1 MVSYEQ
7 IYSKQMLENL
17 QKSMLS
23 EDKFFVDTIYDKL
36 VKKQQHDAVKT
47 SDHAY
52 LDPTENKVFVGESML
67 PNGRRVPN
75 FRTPVRDMT
84 IYNELKKLG
93 KYRSSYLDRAKYDS
107 FEDEYVEDFK
117 EYDSLMNKIS
127 KGQMNYRQAQVVS
140 AGVMQ
145 MADFSGL
152 RLIDI
157 LGTVQDLQE
166 KTYSLQNAGTK
177 QNSNQLLFRVP
188 TTARF
193 QIATELG
200 EHETVEAMQMSF
212 SAEIYQLKKDMA
224 HIAWSDEFELAGSF
238 DVPVMPMTM
247 QNAVSDFDRV
257 RAAKVAT
264 QVLAGAATTP
274 PFKWDTFVTAVDRSE
289 RNPAYDFQIHR
300 TAIDTAGGYLDE
312 GAMSSLT
319 LLVYLSNTYVNGQL
333 SSAPESNIPYTGIV
347 QLPKQAGL
355 TIYVD
360 RNIPD
365 GFIPLWASAGLY
377 NVQSLIKTSTYREE
391 HVGGNGIYIRNWNGA
406 FIIQPTRAKVISS
419 ALTGT

>member
-1 MVSYEQ
+1 MKSYDQ
-7 IYSKQMLENL
+7 IYSEQVLDGFK
-17 QKSMLS
+17 KSMLS
-23 EDKFFVDTIYDKL
+23 DDKFFVDVVYDKL
-36 VKKQQHDAVKT
+36 VKKQQHDAVKK

-52 LDPTENKVFVGESML
+52 FDPTEDKVFVGESQL
-67 PNGRRVPN
+67 PSGRKVPN
-75 FRTPVRDMT
+75 FKTPVRDMK

-93 KYRSSYLDRAKYDS
+93 RYRSSYLDRAKYDS
-107 FEDEYVEDFK
+107 FEDEYVEDYK

-157 LGTVQDLQE
+157 LGTIQDLQE
-166 KTYSLQNAGTK
+166 KTYTLQNAGTK

-188 TTARF
+188 TATRF
-193 QIATELG
+193 QIGTELG

-257 RAAKVAT
+257 RAAKVAV
-264 QVLAGAATTP
+264 QVMLGTSAAAA
-274 PFKWDTFVTAVDRSE
+274 FKWDTFVTGVDRSE
-289 RNPAYDFQIHR
+289 RNPGFDIQVAR
-300 TAIDTAGGYLDE
+300 TAIDNAGGYLDE
-312 GAMSSLT
+312 SAMSAFT
-319 LLVYLSNTYVNGQL
+319 LLNYLGNTYVNGQL
-333 SSAPESNIPYTGIV
+333 TSAPEQNIPYSGII

-355 TIYVD
+355 TTYID
-360 RNIPD
+360 RNIAD
-365 GFIPLWASAGLY
+365 GVMALWSSKGLF

-391 HVGGNGIYIRNWNGA
+391 HVGGNGVYIRNWNGA
-406 FIIQPTRAKVISS
+406 FIIQPSRARVITGI
-419 ALTGT
+419 LT

>member
-1 MVSYEQ
+1 
-7 IYSKQMLENL
+7 MLEGL

-23 EDKFFVDTIYDKL
+23 EDKYFVDTIYDKL
-36 VKKQQHDAVKT
+36 VKKQQHDAVKH

-52 LDPTENKVFVGESML
+52 FDPTEEKVFVGESQL
-67 PNGRRVPN
+67 PSGRKVPN
-75 FRTPVRDMT
+75 FRTEVRDMK
-84 IYNELKKLG
+84 IYNELKNLG
-93 KYRSSYLDRAKYDS
+93 KYRSSYLERAKYDS
-107 FEDEYVEDFK
+107 FADEFVEDFK

-127 KGQMNYRQAQVVS
+127 KGQLNYRQAQVVA

-166 KTYSLQNAGTK
+166 KMYSLQNAGTK

-188 TTARF
+188 IANRF
-193 QIATELG
+193 QIGTELG

-264 QVLAGAATTP
+264 QVLAGTAVTP
-274 PFKWDTFVTAVDRSE
+274 PNKWDTYVAGTSRND
-289 RNPAYDFQIHR
+289 RNPAYDFQVHR

-319 LLVYLSNTYVNGQL
+319 LLVYLGNSYINGQL
-333 SSAPESNIPYTGIV
+333 DSAPEGNVPYTGV
-347 QLPKQAGL
+347 VSLPKQTGL
-355 TIYVD
+355 TIYID

-365 GFIPLWASAGLY
+365 GFVPLWARAGLY
-377 NVQSLIKTSTYREE
+377 NVQSLVKTSTYREE

-406 FIIQPTRAKVISS
+406 FIIQPTRSRVISS

>member
-1 MVSYEQ
+1 MVVSYEQ
-7 IYSKQMLENL
+7 IYSKQVLDGLN
-17 QKSMLS
+17 KSMAQDDS
-23 EDKFFVDTIYDKL
+23 FYVDLVYDKL
-36 VKKQQHDAVKT
+36 VKKQQHENVKR

-52 LDPTENKVFVGESML
+52 FDPTEDKVFVGESIL
-67 PNGRRVPN
+67 PSGRKVPN
-75 FRTPVRDMT
+75 FKTEVRDMK
-84 IYNELKKLG
+84 IYNELKKMG

-107 FEDEYVEDFK
+107 FADEFVEDYK

-127 KGQMNYRQAQVVS
+127 KGNMNYRQAQVVS

-166 KTYSLQNAGTK
+166 KTYSLQNAGTQ

-188 TTARF
+188 TAARF
-193 QIATELG
+193 QIGTELG

-212 SAEIYQLKKDMA
+212 SAEVYQLKKDMA

-238 DVPVMPMTM
+238 DIPVMPMTM

-257 RAAKVAT
+257 RAAKVAV
-264 QVLAGAATTP
+264 QVLLGTSAAAA
-274 PFKWDTFVTAVDRSE
+274 FKWDTFVSGVDRSE
-289 RNPAYDFQIHR
+289 RNPALDIQVAR
-300 TAIDTAGGYLDE
+300 SAIDTAGGYLDQ
-312 GAMSSLT
+312 GSMSSLT
-319 LLVYLSNTYVNGQL
+319 LLQYLANTYINGQL
-333 SSAPESNIPYTGIV
+333 NASPDGNVPYTGIV
-347 QLPKQAGL
+347 QLPRQTGL
-355 TIYVD
+355 TIYID
-360 RNIPD
+360 RNMTD
-365 GFIPLWASAGLY
+365 GVLALWASKGLF

-406 FIIQPTRAKVISS
+406 FIIQPSRSRVITGI
-419 ALTGT
+419 LT